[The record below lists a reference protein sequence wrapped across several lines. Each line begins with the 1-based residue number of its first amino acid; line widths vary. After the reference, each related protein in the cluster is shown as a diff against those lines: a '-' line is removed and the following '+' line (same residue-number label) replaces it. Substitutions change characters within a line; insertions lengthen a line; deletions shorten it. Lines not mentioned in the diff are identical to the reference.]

1 MSCPPPT
8 RPGPPRQAPP
18 QVDGAFDTPET
29 RSGFRTS
36 VASAPHKA
44 AGRFRIAARASPE
57 ISLTVVPGALLI
69 AAALSKRPLVPS
81 TLEDPKRTA
90 GQRAL
95 PAMPASDMA
104 RDRTAEPVL
113 ETAAWACLSDTRR
126 GSESEE
132 HGRDEDDLLHGRT
145 PMFFLERNTEASGSP
160 EFQANRATRQR
171 RAARFSEREQ
181 TGQRVP
187 PSLSYGAHGV
197 WWSAQA
203 TRNCSRDPRQ

>member
-69 AAALSKRPLVPS
+69 AAALSKRPLVPP

-95 PAMPASDMA
+95 PAMPASDMS
-104 RDRTAEPVL
+104 RDRTTKPVL
-113 ETAAWACLSDTRR
+113 ETATWARLSDTRR
-126 GSESEE
+126 GSEREQ
-132 HGRDEDDLLHGRT
+132 HGRDDDDLLHGST
-145 PMFFLERNTEASGSP
+145 PMFPLERHAEGSSSP
-160 EFQANRATRQR
+160 ELRAERQR
-171 RAARFSEREQ
+171 
-181 TGQRVP
+181 
-187 PSLSYGAHGV
+187 
-197 WWSAQA
+197 
-203 TRNCSRDPRQ
+203 